1 MTLEEV
7 LQERMSLRFDQLAL
21 EAALA
26 AIVTDIRESY
36 PRLPFEFDVKI
47 VGEDFEKGGITR
59 NQQVVNFDQR
69 NSTVAEVLTALV
81 QRANPITTVQSPSES
96 DQKLI
101 WVTAADPERPSRTI
115 VLLTTREG
123 AEARNWPLP
132 TVFRVED

>member
-1 MTLEEV
+1 MR
-7 LQERMSLRFDQLAL
+7 ERMSLRFDQLAL

-26 AIVTDIRESY
+26 AIVSDIRESY

-69 NSTVAEVLTALV
+69 DATVEEVLTALV
-81 QRANPITTVQSPSES
+81 QRANPITTVRSPSEP

-101 WVTAADPERPSRTI
+101 WVLAPDPDRPSRTI

-123 AEARNWPLP
+123 AEARDWPLP
-132 TVFRVED
+132 AVFQ